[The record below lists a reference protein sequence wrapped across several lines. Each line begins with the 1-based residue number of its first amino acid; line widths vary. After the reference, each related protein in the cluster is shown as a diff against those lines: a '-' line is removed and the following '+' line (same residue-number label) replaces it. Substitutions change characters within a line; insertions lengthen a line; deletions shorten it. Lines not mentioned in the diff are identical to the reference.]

1 MNRLEKATQS
11 NSFPFQ
17 EGYFGDDLLTARA
30 SGVLLN
36 GGAVAM
42 QMRGVFGLWAN
53 ATNPG
58 SLALVREIKQQDESK
73 PFSTMLPIDILWPLI
88 DFSKIDPLFKRF
100 FENPET
106 FSNTFGGIMH
116 ACLPLNKQ
124 AIVDT
129 NFPKPIYSVSKD
141 GTPIVFNLDP
151 TGHEAITK
159 TIRKLIADGI
169 PWLAVTTLNK
179 HGQPEISDKAT
190 AETFV
195 NQINNNSAGQN
206 MKLPV
211 FLQDALATPDWPGSF
226 AQISMVAGDT
236 GVLREGNVASDVIE
250 VLTGLKNGKLSRD
263 NMKPYL
269 FGRSPAS
276 RQTAAAIGQLASEGA
291 SAQRLR
297 QEILSR
303 ISIART

>member
-1 MNRLEKATQS
+1 MNKIEKAHQS

-17 EGYFGDDLLTARA
+17 EGYFGDDLLTSRA

-58 SLALVREIKQQDESK
+58 SLALVREVKQQDAGK
-73 PFSTMLPIDILWPLI
+73 PFSTMLPIDTLWPLI
-88 DFSKIDPLFKRF
+88 DFSKIDPLFTRF
-100 FENPET
+100 FESPET

-116 ACLPLNKQ
+116 ACLPLNKR
-124 AIVDT
+124 AIDDV
-129 NFPKPIYSVSKD
+129 NFPKPIYSTGKD

-159 TIRKLIADGI
+159 TIRRLISDGV
-169 PWLAVTTLNK
+169 PWLAVTTLNR
-179 HGQPEISDKAT
+179 HGQPEISDLST
-190 AETFV
+190 AKNFISET
-195 NQINNNSAGQN
+195 NNGSAGQN
-206 MKLPV
+206 MRLPV

-226 AQISMVAGDT
+226 AQISMVSGDT

-250 VLTGLKNGKLSRD
+250 IVTGLNGKLSRD

-276 RQTAAAIGQLASEGA
+276 RQTAAEISKLASEGA
-291 SAQRLR
+291 SPQELR
-297 QEILSR
+297 REILSR
-303 ISIART
+303 IAIARP